1 MRLLKR
7 VAGSVLWLAE
17 PEPVACANLRAEAE
31 ARGIDA
37 TRIVFAPRLPLAEH
51 RARQRAAD
59 LFLDTPTFNAH
70 TTASDALWVG
80 LPVLTC
86 AGASF
91 SSRLAASVLRAAGL
105 PELVSASLAEYEQC
119 AFALATDA
127 PRLAALRTRLAQQRA
142 TLPLF
147 DTSRFVR
154 DLEAAYSAIWARRV
168 AGLPDADL
176 QVRDD
181 PRGDIGV
188 VEDAPVPE
196 PARGVQPSRGQ

>member
-1 MRLLKR
+1 
-7 VAGSVLWLAE
+7 
-17 PEPVACANLRAEAE
+17 
-31 ARGIDA
+31 
-37 TRIVFAPRLPLAEH
+37 VFAPRLPLAVVCALKVGVSRKRSAARW
-51 RARQRAAD
+51 RARCS
-59 LFLDTPTFNAH
+59 
-70 TTASDALWVG
+70 ASDALWVG